1 MILRYCWAAE
11 EVVVLKNCAFVL
23 WIFFVRG
30 MQEIIFY
37 NIMYAYVCKICEE
50 KFGGCWWSFSW
61 LGQSVLLDS
70 KVNKKTS
77 YWYCLS
83 LYHYYKRM
91 RNSVAYCCRNLV
103 VNQRKA
109 LLTNRLALC
118 YDSWTNRRHRDVLL
132 FRNADRNWIL
142 IGCIE
147 QDGHV
152 HAVDD
157 LARFTHFNTTFWG
170 NY

>member
-1 MILRYCWAAE
+1 MWGEVWRLL
-11 EVVVLKNCAFVL
+11 VVVLVVRSIKSGRLASALCL
-23 WIFFVRG
+23 WLSQRQRIHWTTV
-30 MQEIIFY
+30 
-37 NIMYAYVCKICEE
+37 
-50 KFGGCWWSFSW
+50 
-61 LGQSVLLDS
+61 SVLLDS

-83 LYHYYKRM
+83 LYCYYKHM
-91 RNSVAYCCRNLV
+91 RNSVAYCYRDFV
-103 VNQRKA
+103 VNRRKA

-118 YDSWTNRRHRDVLL
+118 YDSWTNRWHCDVLL
-132 FRNADRNWIL
+132 FQNADRSWIL
-142 IGCIE
+142 IGWIE
-147 QDGHV
+147 QDGPV